1 MVISFDWGVL
11 LTQIQ
16 IRQMGRLGCVLYG
29 LAKCNCITC
38 IICIICITYFYYLH
52 HLYYLIYWRSE
63 KHRATFFC
71 LKCKMRNPTIC
82 SDAEVLTNSWNCL
95 RTKTNLRHTLVGK
108 QLIKEA
114 GAEGRRELIW
124 NAIFNQCCPYFKKI
138 TFVSFVRK
146 DITNT
151 EKVLDLWLIIGLY
164 SLIVQA

>member
-1 MVISFDWGVL
+1 MSYWHKYKYAKWGVL
-11 LTQIQ
+11 GAYYMVLQNAIVLRVLRVLFVSFVSLTFIT
-16 IRQMGRLGCVLYG
+16 
-29 LAKCNCITC
+29 CITC
-38 IICIICITYFYYLH
+38 ITWFTEDL
-52 HLYYLIYWRSE
+52 RNTE
-63 KHRATFFC
+63 PPFFC

-138 TFVSFVRK
+138 TFVSFVRR